1 MFMDTAL
8 NCPAPALINSAG
20 ILSIPG
26 DLCHFSLLIAISTWA
41 QALEVLLDVL

>member
-1 MFMDTAL
+1 MDIRP

-26 DLCHFSLLIAISTWA
+26 DLCHFSFLIAISTWA
-41 QALEVLLDVL
+41 QALEALLDVM